1 MRTDR
6 ERAQILARENAAGA
20 GARGS
25 GLRRRRDQY
34 WLHKSGQSVSRQ

>member
-1 MRTDR
+1 MN
-6 ERAQILARENAAGA
+6 ENGQGAGILARENAAGA